1 MEEGEDINSD
11 KIRSNSAFHS
21 SSEGFSVPTKED
33 SVISKLV
40 VLVVSL
46 FILSILPIPNCDA
59 TSATVNRF
67 DLNAIPDDDDE
78 DVDDDGE
85 GVEKMVGSRRTD
97 RIVYMSRTT
106 GSRFGPPTK
115 GDDSD
120 YKKADVE
127 IAQAREKESVRVD
140 VWW

>member
-11 KIRSNSAFHS
+11 KTRSNSAFHS
-21 SSEGFSVPTKED
+21 SFEGFSVPTKED

-40 VLVVSL
+40 ELVVSL

-67 DLNAIPDDDDE
+67 DLNAIPDGDD

-106 GSRFGPPTK
+106 GSRLGPPTK

-120 YKKADVE
+120 YKKEDVE
-127 IAQAREKESVRVD
+127 RARAREKESVRVV